1 MISDP
6 MQLQSVEEQ
15 YPTITSNLKKAVDE
29 FKSNSMTIIAVDEHE
44 TSSSYL
50 QILSQMDD
58 RPITICDPNF
68 EWTQLPARD
77 AISYGNIIRS
87 NRYTNCSYFLNWT
100 GTEDKIV
107 WNVEALSSGK
117 YEVQIYY
124 TCKPENVGCKLELQF
139 KNTILS
145 KVVDEPHNPIAFGKD
160 DDRTLRIESYVKNFK
175 PLTLGTIDIKKG
187 KGELSLKIREIP
199 SSEGIEFRLLMLRR
213 IS

>member
-1 MISDP
+1 
-6 MQLQSVEEQ
+6 
-15 YPTITSNLKKAVDE
+15 
-29 FKSNSMTIIAVDEHE
+29 MTIIAVDEHE

-58 RPITICDPNF
+58 RPITVCDPSF

-87 NRYTNCSYFLNWT
+87 NRYTNCSYFLNWR
-100 GTEDKIV
+100 GTEDKII

-139 KNTILS
+139 NNSILS
-145 KVVDEPHNPIAFGKD
+145 KVVDEPHDPVAFGKD
-160 DDRTLRIESYVKNFK
+160 DDRVLRIESYVKNFK
-175 PLTLGTIDIKKG
+175 PLI
-187 KGELSLKIREIP
+187 LSLIHI
-199 SSEGIEFRLLMLRR
+199 
-213 IS
+213 